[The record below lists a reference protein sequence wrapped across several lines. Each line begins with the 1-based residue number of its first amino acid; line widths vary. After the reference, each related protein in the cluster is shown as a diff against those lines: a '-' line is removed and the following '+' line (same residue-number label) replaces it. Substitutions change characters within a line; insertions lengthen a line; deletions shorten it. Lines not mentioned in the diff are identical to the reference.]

1 MVETPLVVEPFDAAR
16 LIMSSIA
23 LSHEMQSITP
33 EAAQAEI
40 EAGRRPLIYHGKR
53 ITPAASAVLAKKG
66 IGQAYFEIYQ
76 PPAKGAEPVKL
87 SMCLRIFDVPGDQ
100 KKVDSGD
107 IDLSAQATSA
117 AGAIP
122 VGLRLPLSALEVGTY
137 RAEITVK
144 DSAGGEAKRS
154 VQFRVE

>member
-1 MVETPLVVEPFDAAR
+1 VVETPLVVEPFDVGKIA
-16 LIMSSIA
+16 MSSIA
-23 LSHEMQSITP
+23 LSHDMQPITP

-40 EAGRRPLIYHGKR
+40 EAGRQPLIYHGKR
-53 ITPAASAVLAKKG
+53 ITPAGSDVLAKKG

-87 SMCLRIFDVPGDQ
+87 SMCLRVFDVPGDQ

-107 IDLSAQATSA
+107 IDLSAPAKSGDSA
-117 AGAIP
+117 VP
-122 VGLRLPLSALEVGTY
+122 VGLRLPLSALAVGSY